1 MIPPTSPN
9 PAFHSPAVLE
19 LIGFAVTDKF
29 TSEHILSF
37 PLTLLAH
44 NIFLDYVAETT
55 IGTIDTA
62 LGYQSTAWNR
72 SSLDT
77 RRVPFKRFVWD
88 IIRRASVRMPVLLVT
103 LVYIARASPNLH
115 IGPKT
120 EDWACERVFLGALM
134 VASKVRSSLSLSLDH
149 LPTFSQHSSQ
159 YTNDSTLKNVHWALA
174 TGVFGKRDVN
184 RIEREFLEVLNW
196 QLSVDQKDILAHY
209 SNIIHLYY
217 NPSKPSL
224 SSPPPLL
231 YPMALATKHFMD
243 NAEEAK
249 HTPLR
254 PSGFTGFPLPWHGK
268 NHAMPGQ
275 HTPPSAP
282 LHVSRD

>member
-1 MIPPTSPN
+1 MIPPPSPN

-19 LIGFAVTDKF
+19 LIAFAVTDKF
-29 TSEHILSF
+29 T
-37 PLTLLAH
+37 
-44 NIFLDYVAETT
+44 NYVAETT
-55 IGTIDTA
+55 IGTIDSA

-72 SSLDT
+72 TSLDT

-115 IGPKT
+115 IGPST

-134 VASKVRSSLSLSLDH
+134 VASK
-149 LPTFSQHSSQ
+149 

-217 NPSKPSL
+217 NPSKPSSDLPPPLPVPPTPRVAATPPVHDPQPKGARATVRMPTACHDL

-231 YPMALATKHFMD
+231 YPMALATKPFMLK
-243 NAEEAK
+243 AEEAK
-249 HTPLR
+249 HTHPR
-254 PSGFTGFPLPWHGK
+254 TSGFTGFPLPWHGK

-275 HTPPSAP
+275 HTLPRII
-282 LHVSRD
+282 V

>member
-29 TSEHILSF
+29 TSEHILPF

-134 VASKVRSSLSLSLDH
+134 VASKVRSSLSLS
-149 LPTFSQHSSQ
+149 PTS
-159 YTNDSTLKNVHWALA
+159 TNVIRSTP
-174 TGVFGKRDVN
+174 T
-184 RIEREFLEVLNW
+184 
-196 QLSVDQKDILAHY
+196 ILH
-209 SNIIHLYY
+209 
-217 NPSKPSL
+217 
-224 SSPPPLL
+224 
-231 YPMALATKHFMD
+231 
-243 NAEEAK
+243 
-249 HTPLR
+249 
-254 PSGFTGFPLPWHGK
+254 
-268 NHAMPGQ
+268 
-275 HTPPSAP
+275 
-282 LHVSRD
+282 